1 MDISNAPSEA
11 PSPGPWNR
19 RRRLTLG
26 LTALALVA
34 GGGVAIA
41 AGQPDT
47 DVTDDPTATA
57 TAKPVDGKAAFGFG
71 GVLHS
76 ESVVSDGNGG
86 YVTHLTQVG
95 KIESIDANNLTVVSE
110 DGYKRSW
117 ARTSDTVVGGG
128 GWSVTKNDDGS
139 FTVKKDTGE
148 LATGDQVIVV
158 GTLSGDKATALK
170 IGSRPDGGEIPGMI
184 MKRFEGEFGGK
195 TDGSLELKQRMLQR
209 FEDGGEMKMPGP
221 MGGPG
226 GEIRKFE
233 FRTGPEGEAG
243 TQVKPAPGEAYG
255 FSETVPAPDARKAAP
270 QAPSADAVPAEPSS
284 ATSSGYVKT
293 T

>member
-1 MDISNAPSEA
+1 V
-11 PSPGPWNR
+11 
-19 RRRLTLG
+19 
-26 LTALALVA
+26 ALVA

-47 DVTDDPTATA
+47 DTTDDTTATA
-57 TAKPVDGKAAFGFG
+57 TAQPVPGKAAFGLG

-95 KIESIDANNLTVVSE
+95 KVESIDADNLTVVSE

-139 FTVKKDTGE
+139 FTVKKATED
-148 LATGDQVIVV
+148 LASGDQVIVV
-158 GTLSGDKATALK
+158 GTLSGDKATAQR
-170 IGSRPDGGEIPGMI
+170 IGSQPDGGEIPGMI
-184 MKRFEGEFGGK
+184 MKRFEGEFGGN
-195 TDGSLELKQRMLQR
+195 TEAAPGLKERMLQR
-209 FEDGGEMKMPGP
+209 FEGGDVKVPGP

-243 TQVKPAPGEAYG
+243 TQVKPAPGSPADAYG
-255 FSETVPAPDARKAAP
+255 YSEAVPVPDGAKPAP
-270 QAPSADAVPAEPSS
+270 QAPSANAVPAEPSS
-284 ATSSGYVKT
+284 ATSSGYVKST
-293 T
+293 